1 MSYNLPT
8 REQGGHGQP
17 KLGFTQQM
25 PFCLVFK
32 LNFEDEGL
40 TKLAKI
46 KYTENKMLSTVSK
59 KAGDI
64 IFVSV
69 SWE

>member
-1 MSYNLPT
+1 
-8 REQGGHGQP
+8 
-17 KLGFTQQM
+17 M

-32 LNFEDEGL
+32 LNYEDEGL

-46 KYTENKMLSTVSK
+46 KYIENKMLSTVSK